1 MLKVPVCDNIRIP
14 IANIYKNK
22 EFRGYN
28 ASKRRYFYG
37 VKVHL
42 LTTQDGEPALVFLY
56 PWSR

>member
-14 IANIYKNK
+14 RAHIYKDE

-42 LTTQDGEPALVFLY
+42 LTTQDGEPAPVFLY
-56 PWSR
+56 PGSR